1 MFEEVIGDIK
11 NLKIVEPSSS
21 LCLLC
26 KAGRMLCG
34 KPYCPILLKLDV
46 LKKHKKI
53 LDLDFIEGSTPPSAF
68 VGHQGYPK
76 VQVGPL
82 IPPFYGDTSNLDLPE
97 NWIGKSLRDILD
109 LRFSLV
115 WGKFRVRVDA
125 ARKGLKF
132 IEMLHDAALSFK
144 SVDSEAIFV
153 KKPAPTIVLDD
164 WSQPFGVSAP
174 IKELKIAGGRGERK
188 LERCFYDYD
197 LKAEEAVLRLYNEG
211 IPVSRIQHILSLGM
225 LGVFKNRVLI
235 PTRWSITAV
244 DSIISLNL
252 IGEIKHYESINE
264 YRLYSFRNLDNL
276 FIVILIPGKWSFEWI
291 EAWFPGT
298 IWNTSGLKPE
308 IMGDFEGFKGR
319 KSYATVGGCYY
330 AARLAVAEAL
340 KHEKR
345 QASALLLREIYSGYT
360 LPVGVWNVRES
371 VRWALKT
378 KPKTFQTFS
387 DTLKEASKILRIPIV
402 EWVKH
407 SIMLKCL
414 ILQRKIPEFLDGK
427 S

>member
-1 MFEEVIGDIK
+1 MFEEVLGSVK
-11 NLKIVEPSSS
+11 NLKIVNSSNS
-21 LCLLC
+21 LCLIC

-53 LDLDFIEGSTPPSAF
+53 LDLDFIEGSTPPAAF

-82 IPPFYGDTSNLDLPE
+82 ILPFHGDTSTLDLPE
-97 NWIGKSLRDILD
+97 SWIGKSLRDFLD

-115 WGKFRVRVDA
+115 WGKFKVKVDA

-132 IEMLHDAALSFK
+132 IEMLHDAALSFN
-144 SVDSEAIFV
+144 SVDSEAVFT
-153 KKPAPTIVLDD
+153 KKPSTSIILDD
-164 WSQPFGVSAP
+164 WSQPFGISAP
-174 IKELKIAGGRGERK
+174 ILKLKIAGGTGERR
-188 LERCFYDYD
+188 LERCFYDHD
-197 LKAEEAVLRLYNEG
+197 LKAEEAVLRLYSEG
-211 IPVSRIQHILSLGM
+211 IPVSRIQHLLSLGM
-225 LGVFKNRVLI
+225 LGIFKDRVLV

-252 IGEIKHYESINE
+252 INEIKHYESIDE
-264 YRLYSFRNLDNL
+264 YRLYFFKNLDNL
-276 FIVILIPGKWSFEWI
+276 FVVALIPGKWSFEWI

-298 IWNTSGLKPE
+298 VWNVSGLKPE

-319 KSYATVGGCYY
+319 KSYAVVGGCYY

-340 KHEKR
+340 KHEKK
-345 QASALLLREIYSGYT
+345 QASALLLREIYNGYT
-360 LPVGVWNVRES
+360 IPVGVWNVRES

-378 KPKTFQTFS
+378 KPETFQTFP
-387 DTLKEASKILRIPIV
+387 DLLKGVSTILRIPIV
-402 EWVKH
+402 EWVRHSRLLKH
-407 SIMLKCL
+407 L
-414 ILQRKIPEFLDGK
+414 ILQKRIPDFLNEK
-427 S
+427 A